1 MERFRLFGA
10 WNAFAFLNL
19 ERLSHESYLS
29 TEESKLPD
37 LESKKSEVKRNSRLV
52 ILNGGLMQFADSFS
66 SSEAV
71 IPAFIQTLTGSS
83 VLVGLSRS
91 MMRIGWAWP
100 QIFISRIIEE
110 REEKKPLFIW
120 VGLLRAAVWCC
131 AAATIWFLAGE
142 RPAIVLGAFFLMY
155 MVLTSMMGVTNV
167 PWMDVIGKTIP
178 TGGRGRV
185 FALRRLFGGG
195 LAIASGGVIA
205 YILSDRSGLGFPKS
219 YAVLFLTT
227 GVLTVVAILA
237 FGLIREPIEQ
247 VRKGRL
253 PMGEYLKSG
262 FKLLKEDD
270 DYRRLF
276 ILRYIWATAMMGT
289 SFYVPFALSD
299 LGIGVVYIGLFVS
312 VSQAASILS
321 NALWAWVSE
330 RWGNRELLISGTYL
344 LGLSI
349 LVPITTPL
357 ISDTPIQPLSFIG
370 IDFSLSTRVLYF
382 CLTFLFNGFSTSG
395 MFTGRMALVLD
406 LSPPDRRPIYTS
418 FMNTMG
424 VPQGLMPILGGL
436 LAGWLSYHYM
446 FLISL
451 LFIPPAII
459 LADRI
464 SPSPER
470 SKVTV

>member
-1 MERFRLFGA
+1 
-10 WNAFAFLNL
+10 
-19 ERLSHESYLS
+19 LSHADPTSSEPGRDP
-29 TEESKLPD
+29 TEE
-37 LESKKSEVKRNSRLV
+37 KRNSRLV
-52 ILNGGLMQFADSFS
+52 ILNGGLMQFAMSFA
-66 SSEAV
+66 SSETV

-83 VLVGLSRS
+83 LLVGLSRS
-91 MMRIGWAWP
+91 MIRVGWSWP
-100 QIFISRIIEE
+100 QIFISRVIEE
-110 REEKKPLFIW
+110 REEKKPLFMW
-120 VGLLRAAVWCC
+120 VGLLRAAVWGCS
-131 AAATIWFLAGE
+131 AATIWFLAGE
-142 RPAIVLGAFFLMY
+142 RPMIVLGAFFFMY
-155 MVLTSMMGVTNV
+155 MVTTSLMGVTNV

-178 TGGRGRV
+178 TGGRGRI

-195 LAIASGGVIA
+195 LAIASGGVIS
-205 YILSDRSGLGFPKS
+205 YILSDQSGLSFPRS
-219 YAVLFLTT
+219 YAVLFMISAILTA
-227 GVLTVVAILA
+227 VAILA
-237 FGLIREPIEQ
+237 FGLIREPIEK

-262 FKLLKEDD
+262 FLLLKEDD

-349 LVPITTPL
+349 LVPITTPM
-357 ISDTPIQPLSFIG
+357 ISDVAVQPLGFIG
-370 IDFSLSTRVLYF
+370 FDFTMSTRVLYF
-382 CLTFLFNGFSTSG
+382 CLTFVFNGFSTSG

-446 FLISL
+446 FIVSL
-451 LFIPPAII
+451 LFIPPAVI
-459 LADRI
+459 LAVRI

-470 SKVTV
+470 AKATV

>member
-1 MERFRLFGA
+1 
-10 WNAFAFLNL
+10 
-19 ERLSHESYLS
+19 
-29 TEESKLPD
+29 
-37 LESKKSEVKRNSRLV
+37 
-52 ILNGGLMQFADSFS
+52 MQFAMSFA
-66 SSEAV
+66 SSETV

-91 MMRIGWAWP
+91 MIRIGWSWP
-100 QIFISRIIEE
+100 QIFISRVIEE
-110 REEKKPLFIW
+110 REEKKPLFMW
-120 VGLLRAAVWCC
+120 VGLLRAAVWGC
-131 AAATIWFLAGE
+131 AAVTTWFLAGE
-142 RPAIVLGAFFLMY
+142 RPMIVLGAFFLMY
-155 MVLTSMMGVTNV
+155 MVTTSLMGVTNV

-195 LAIASGGVIA
+195 LAIASGGVIS
-205 YILSDRSGLGFPKS
+205 YILSDQSGLGFPRS
-219 YAVLFLTT
+219 YAVLFMISAILTAA
-227 GVLTVVAILA
+227 AILA
-237 FGLIREPIEQ
+237 FGLIQEPIEK

-253 PMGEYLKSG
+253 PMGDYLKSG
-262 FKLLKEDD
+262 FLLLKEDD

-299 LGIGVVYIGLFVS
+299 LGIGVVYVGLFVS
-312 VSQAASILS
+312 VSQAASVLS

-357 ISDTPIQPLSFIG
+357 VSDIEIKPLSFIG
-370 IDFSLSTRVLYF
+370 FDFTISTRILYF
-382 CLTFLFNGFSTSG
+382 CLTFLFNGFSASG

-406 LSPPDRRPIYTS
+406 LSPPERRPIYTS

-446 FLISL
+446 FIVSL
-451 LFIPPAII
+451 LFIPPAAI
-459 LADRI
+459 LAGRI
-464 SPSPER
+464 SPSPKR
-470 SKVTV
+470 TKATV